1 MIVCPVAAAVALTV
15 KIAGGVVMVLVTG
28 DVSVTVGKAA
38 TVRVLAAEVAVSPRL
53 VVTLAVRL

>member
-1 MIVCPVAAAVALTV
+1 MVCPAAVAVALTV

-38 TVRVLAAEVAVSPRL
+38 TVIVLAAEVVTAAVL
-53 VVTLAVRL
+53 VVALAVRL